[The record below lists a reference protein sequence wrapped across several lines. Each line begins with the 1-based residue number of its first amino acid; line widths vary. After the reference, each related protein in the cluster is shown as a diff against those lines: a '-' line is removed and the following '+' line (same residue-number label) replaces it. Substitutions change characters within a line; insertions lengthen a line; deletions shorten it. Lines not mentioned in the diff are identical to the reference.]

1 MSRVQTLNGVHV
13 SCHHTSARDFEC
25 SGPPSL
31 SQTGENVENIHQ
43 IMSLAHISLMEL
55 LVVLHVLNVELMLY
69 QSPAAMG
76 LCNRCH
82 ISKTVLQRISP

>member
-55 LVVLHVLNVELMLY
+55 LVVLRVFSVELCCTRPKQLWDY
-69 QSPAAMG
+69 ITGVILAG
-76 LCNRCH
+76 
-82 ISKTVLQRISP
+82 